1 MELFK
6 KKTVLEDLQDKVS
19 AYNTDLSSA
28 QEALDLALEKQAE
41 ATAAMESS
49 ADLNDAEAFST
60 AKRRLAEAET
70 SLEMAQMRKD
80 RIMKKG
86 AVSKSDA
93 DSAEAWYQKKLWEI
107 DQEAAKQIVEHIEGI
122 CRIVSKADVDSRDV
136 AKDFSS
142 AMELLEREVPV
153 EVRNGH
159 PSRIVEIMAGSM
171 YILGKVGAL
180 GSPVKNALYRLA
192 GRTS

>member
-1 MELFK
+1 MELFN

-19 AYNTDLSSA
+19 AYNTALSSA

-49 ADLNDAEAFST
+49 ADLNDAEAFSN

-86 AVSKSDA
+86 AISKSDA
-93 DSAEAWYQKKLWEI
+93 DSAEAWYKKKLLEI
-107 DQEAAKQIVEHIEGI
+107 DKEAAKQIVEHIEEI
-122 CRIVSKADVDSRDV
+122 CRIVKKVDVDSCSV
-136 AKDFSS
+136 AKDYS
-142 AMELLEREVPV
+142 AALKLLDKEIPSEIR
-153 EVRNGH
+153 GAH
-159 PSRIVEIMAGSM
+159 PNRIYEIMRWERGVLFEGLSAPAKDS
-171 YILGKVGAL
+171 
-180 GSPVKNALYRLA
+180 LYRLA
-192 GRTS
+192 GRKP